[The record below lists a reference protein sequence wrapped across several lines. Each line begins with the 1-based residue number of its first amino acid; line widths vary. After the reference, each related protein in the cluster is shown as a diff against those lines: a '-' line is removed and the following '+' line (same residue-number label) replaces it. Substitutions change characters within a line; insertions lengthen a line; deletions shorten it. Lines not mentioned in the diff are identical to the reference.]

1 MGNIFNYSVDVTF
14 LSGALEGSSTTHTS
28 YTDRRLGQPFE
39 KGQVVKSSLTGTTY
53 RVDDFRWEGRR

>member
-14 LSGALEGSSTTHTS
+14 LDGILEGSSTTQSS
-28 YTDRRLGQPFE
+28 YADRRLGQPFE
-39 KGQVVKSSLTGTTY
+39 KGQIVKSLTGSTY